1 MAANARRR
9 AGSVSEQDQELVGEI
24 VGDVIVTRPARKPRK
39 AKAKQITAQAKP
51 KRRRRN
57 GNSLASV
64 TIGEAW
70 ATVNGVLGWLR
81 SL

>member
-1 MAANARRR
+1 M
-9 AGSVSEQDQELVGEI
+9 
-24 VGDVIVTRPARKPRK
+24 TRPARKPRK
-39 AKAKQITAQAKP
+39 AKAKQITAKAKP